1 MITSNV
7 RKAFGAM
14 IALEII
20 ESISQVN
27 KWNNDGRLS
36 FAKDIAYIRSK
47 IDGGSLV
54 TEFNLLEE
62 YVQIYFTTSRTEL
75 LQFVKEKA

>member
-1 MITSNV
+1 
-7 RKAFGAM
+7 M

-27 KWNNDGRLS
+27 KWNKDGRLS
-36 FAKDIAYIRSK
+36 LAIDIAYIRSK
-47 IDGGSLV
+47 IDGVSLI

>member
-1 MITSNV
+1 MIKSNV
-7 RKAFGAM
+7 RKAFGAV
-14 IALEII
+14 IAIEII

-27 KWNNDGRLS
+27 KWNKDGRLS
-36 FAKDIAYIRSK
+36 LAKDIAYIRSK